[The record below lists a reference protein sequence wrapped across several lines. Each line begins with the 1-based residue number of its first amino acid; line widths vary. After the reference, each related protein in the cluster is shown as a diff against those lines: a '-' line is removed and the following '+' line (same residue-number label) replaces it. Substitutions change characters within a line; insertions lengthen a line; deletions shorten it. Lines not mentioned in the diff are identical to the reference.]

1 MPYVMTLLVQENR
14 QVEHKGGS
22 SELIPELRTHHAWIF
37 DSFNAAKASF
47 RRKITELQ
55 DALDDAFADGAY
67 QPLARYCRRM
77 ALAPDHPAVSMAEAT
92 AKLLTDPFFEGE
104 LPDWC
109 GGTAEDWETLLCSGG
124 RVYHSDMDTLM
135 DCNALS
141 MSDPNA
147 AYRFHFCEI
156 EPIRGRE
163 IQLLLQKAVNP
174 GGGGNRNRSAPI
186 QKHECANPNA

>member
-1 MPYVMTLLVQENR
+1 MPYVMTLIVQEDR
-14 QVEHKGGS
+14 QVERKSGS
-22 SELIPELRTHHAWIF
+22 LESIPELLTHHAWIF

-47 RRKITELQ
+47 RQKITELK

-67 QPLARYCRRM
+67 QPLASYCRRM

-92 AKLLTDPFFEGE
+92 AKLLTDPFFEEE
-104 LPDWC
+104 LPNWC
-109 GGTAEDWETLLCSGG
+109 DGAAEDWETLLCSGG
-124 RVYHSDMDTLM
+124 RVYHSNMDTLM

-147 AYRFHFCEI
+147 AYCFHFCEI

-163 IQLLLQKAVNP
+163 IQLLLQKAVTP
-174 GGGGNRNRSAPI
+174 GGGEKS
-186 QKHECANPNA
+186 